1 MYSIISGKVLIL
13 KDSDISVIL
22 YIINKSTLRSPVL
35 SDMKYADRNLRFCA
49 PPADRYKA
57 AYSYPLKVSGVSE
70 LLFCFL
76 PMFFKDWKYIEIFQY
91 IEAGWI
97 SY

>member
-22 YIINKSTLRSPVL
+22 YIINKSTLRSPVP